1 MSNTSEALAIA
12 LFGEILMAEQLVRTK
27 LTRALPS
34 GMSLNQFSVLHHL
47 NGVDE
52 RTPAQLA
59 ALFHVTRGAIT
70 NTVNRLEWAGHVHV
84 RPDWDDA
91 RRKFV
96 SISPAGR
103 AIVEAAVS
111 AISPVVNDAV
121 EALGEDRIRTTLPS
135 LRALREAFDD

>member
-1 MSNTSEALAIA
+1 
-12 LFGEILMAEQLVRTK
+12 MAEQLVRTR
-27 LTRALPS
+27 LTRALP
-34 GMSLNQFSVLHHL
+34 GDMSLNQFSVLYHL
-47 NGVDE
+47 SGVEE

-103 AIVEAAVS
+103 AVVEAAVS
-111 AISPVVNDAV
+111 AISPVVQDAV
-121 EALGEDRIRTTLPS
+121 EALGEDRIRNALPS
-135 LRALREAFDD
+135 LRALREAFDE

>member
-1 MSNTSEALAIA
+1 MTKTSEALAIA
-12 LFGEILMAEQLVRTK
+12 LFGEILMAEQLVRTR
-27 LTRALPS
+27 LTRALPK
-34 GMSLNQFSVLHHL
+34 GMSLNQFSVLYHL
-47 NGVDE
+47 SGVDE

-70 NTVNRLEWAGHVHV
+70 NTVNRLEWAGHVHI

-91 RRKFV
+91 RRKFI

-103 AIVEAAVS
+103 TVVEAAVS

-121 EALGEDRIRTTLPS
+121 EALGEDRIRTALPS
-135 LRALREAFDD
+135 IRSLREAFED

>member
-1 MSNTSEALAIA
+1 MSNTSEALVIA
-12 LFGEILMAEQLVRTK
+12 LFGEILMAEQLVRTR
-27 LTRALPS
+27 LTRALP
-34 GMSLNQFSVLHHL
+34 GDMSLNQFSVLYHL
-47 NGVDE
+47 SGVEE

-103 AIVEAAVS
+103 AVVEAAVS
-111 AISPVVNDAV
+111 AISPVVQDAV
-121 EALGEDRIRTTLPS
+121 EALGEDRIRNALPS
-135 LRALREAFDD
+135 LRALREAFDE